1 MKKELGTFS
10 GKTVE
15 EALQAALSEL
25 KMSEEQ
31 VGYEVL
37 EKGKVTFLG
46 IGSVKAKISVYTEIP
61 DEPTSSTT
69 EEVKAVTEAKKEA
82 KKEVQIDAEGKTD
95 GERAVEFLKELLKL
109 LGSDATPTLV
119 KEGEKIEIDLATSDS
134 QEVIGKRG
142 VKLDALQNL
151 AGAVA
156 NIGREEYKRVMVDC
170 NGYREKRDETLAR
183 VAQKTAEKAVRLGK
197 KISLEPMSA
206 YERRII
212 HATLANSTEVKT
224 TSEGKE
230 PRRRVVI
237 IPNELKHYDRKP
249 GNRGDRDRFDRSDRG
264 DRGDRP
270 FRRDRNFGDRDRSE
284 RSDRDRSE
292 RSGRSDRG
300 DRGNREFRRDTQK
313 PRYNYTEAEKEE
325 RSRVSGGTSAASSDK
340 SSSYKKSSSVVF
352 GTYLGNSRKND
363 ENKD

>member
-15 EALQAALSEL
+15 EAYQTALNKL

-31 VGYEVL
+31 LGYEVL

-46 IGSVKAKISVYTEIP
+46 IGSVKASIKVYTEIE
-61 DEPTSSTT
+61 DEPTTSTT
-69 EEVKAVTEAKKEA
+69 EEKKAVTEAKKEV
-82 KKEVQIDAEGKTD
+82 KIDADGKTD
-95 GERAVEFLKELLKL
+95 GERAVEFLKGLLQLLK
-109 LGSDATPTLV
+109 SDATPTLV
-119 KEGEKIEIDLATSDS
+119 KEGEKIEINLETSDS

-170 NGYREKRDETLAR
+170 NGYREKRDETLAH
-183 VAQKTAEKAVRLGK
+183 VAKKTAEKAVRLGK

-212 HATLANSTEVKT
+212 HSTLADSTEVKT
-224 TSEGKE
+224 ASEGKE

-249 GNRGDRDRFDRSDRG
+249 GNRRDG
-264 DRGDRP
+264 DRGDRN
-270 FRRDRNFGDRDRSE
+270 FRKDRNYG
-284 RSDRDRSE
+284 
-292 RSGRSDRG
+292 DRG
-300 DRGNREFRRDTQK
+300 DRKDFRKEPRK
-313 PRYNYTEAEKEE
+313 PRYNYTDAEKEE
-325 RSRVSGGTSAASSDK
+325 RSRVSGGTSASSDK
-340 SSSYKKSSSVVF
+340 TSSYKRSSSVVF
-352 GTYLGNSRKND
+352 GTYLGNSRKNED
-363 ENKD
+363 NKD

>member
-15 EALQAALSEL
+15 EAYQAALSEL

-31 VGYEVL
+31 LGYEIL

-46 IGSVKAKISVYTEIP
+46 IGSVKAKISVYTEVN
-61 DEPTSSTT
+61 DEPISGTT
-69 EEVKAVTEAKKEA
+69 EEKKEVVEA
-82 KKEVQIDAEGKTD
+82 KKEVKVDADGKTD
-95 GERAVEFLKELLKL
+95 GERAVEFLQGLLKL
-109 LGSDATPTLV
+109 LNSDATPTLV
-119 KEGEKIEIDLATSDS
+119 KEGEKIEINLETSDS

-170 NGYREKRDETLAR
+170 NGYREKRDETLAH
-183 VAQKTAEKAVRLGK
+183 VAKKTAEKAVRLGK

-212 HATLANSTEVKT
+212 HSTLADSKDVKT
-224 TSEGKE
+224 ASEGKE

-249 GNRGDRDRFDRSDRG
+249 NGRREDRGDRG

-270 FRRDRNFGDRDRSE
+270 FRKDRDRNYG
-284 RSDRDRSE
+284 
-292 RSGRSDRG
+292 DRG
-300 DRGNREFRRDTQK
+300 DRKEFRKEPRK
-313 PRYNYTEAEKEE
+313 PRYNYTDAEKEE

-340 SSSYKKSSSVVF
+340 SSSYKRNSSVVF
-352 GTYLGNSRKND
+352 GTYLGNSRKSD